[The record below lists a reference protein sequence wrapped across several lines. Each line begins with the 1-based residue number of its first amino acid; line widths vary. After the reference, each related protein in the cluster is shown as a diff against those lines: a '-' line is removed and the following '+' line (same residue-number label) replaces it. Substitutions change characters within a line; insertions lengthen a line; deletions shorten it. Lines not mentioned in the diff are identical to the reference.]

1 MFNRKIKKLA
11 LFLVFFYIFL
21 VGTKYTDA
29 DIFAERVVVENKFSA
44 INLDLFARASF
55 NNNQLINLF
64 RTSGIQPGGFDLGAV
79 KIKANP
85 DRGFKYQIKAKIV
98 SGDQAFCQALK
109 IEVYTRNFRRKFSG
123 SLMDLAFNSELEK
136 DRPEDWI
143 FLIALDDNSENL
155 KNKICEFNF
164 NFKTYRSSPNEN
176 GGIFAERSVSNIIT
190 SSSW

>member
-21 VGTKYTDA
+21 VSTKYTDA
-29 DIFAERVVVENKFSA
+29 DIFAERVVVDNKFSA
-44 INLDLFARASF
+44 IALDLFARASF

-85 DRGFKYQIKAKIV
+85 DRGFKYSVKADV
-98 SGDQAFCQALK
+98 ASGDQALCQSLK
-109 IEVYTRNFRRKFSG
+109 IEVYNRSFKRKFSG
-123 SLMDLAFNSELEK
+123 SLLDLNLNSEVDK
-136 DRPEDWI
+136 DQPEDWI
-143 FLIALDDNSENL
+143 FLVALDNEADNL

-164 NFKTYRSSPNEN
+164 KFKTYRSSPSES
-176 GGIFAERSVSNIIT
+176 GGIFAERSIGNIIT
-190 SSSW
+190 SGNW